1 MSITKRPRQRAL
13 MLLALGGSL
22 AGCAVGPDFLAPSA
36 PTGAVLPAT
45 PASTVSS
52 RTTAGGAQ
60 NLLPGRDIPGDW
72 WTLFG
77 SPEIEALVSRAL
89 AANPDLVAAQATLL
103 QARETT
109 RAGQGS
115 LFPSVS
121 ANFSGAR
128 QRQFLPTAGGHS
140 ALYSLNTGS
149 VDVSY
154 TLDAFG
160 SINREVEQL
169 GAQAEYQRYQ
179 MEAATLSLTSSLVSA
194 LLTEA
199 ALKAQVDTTEHLI
212 RLYADA
218 LDITR
223 RRFTLGGVSQAD
235 VLQQQA
241 TLAAEVATL
250 PGLQKQYAQQ
260 RNLVAR
266 YLGGLPGAYTAPT
279 LDLAKLT
286 LPKNLPVS
294 LPSQIVRQRPDIL
307 AYEALLHAATANVGI
322 ATANLYPHF
331 TLSASYGRTGTDLSR
346 LFTPTGLIWSVAGA
360 IAQPIFE
367 GGTLRARQRAAKAAM
382 EAAAAQYSSTLNTA
396 FQNVADALV
405 AVQADARTL
414 RAQAAAERTAAASLG
429 VARSQFA
436 AGAASTLTLLQAQQT
451 YQTAKL
457 QLVTAQAA
465 RFIDTVAL
473 YQALGGGWWN
483 RKDDAAETKARSGVL
498 K

>member
-1 MSITKRPRQRAL
+1 MSIINRPRPRAL
-13 MLLALGGSL
+13 MLLALGSQL
-22 AGCAVGPDFLAPSA
+22 AGCAVGPDFHSPAAPA
-36 PTGAVLPAT
+36 GATFPAT
-45 PASTVSS
+45 PATTVSS
-52 RTTAGGAQ
+52 RTTAGAAQ
-60 NLLPGRDIPGDW
+60 TLLQGRDIPGDW
-72 WTLFG
+72 WKLFG

-89 AANPDLVAAQATLL
+89 AANPDLAAAQATLR
-103 QARETT
+103 QARENT
-109 RAGQGS
+109 RAGEGS
-115 LFPSVS
+115 FFPSVTAS
-121 ANFSGAR
+121 LSNSR
-128 QRQFLPTAGGHS
+128 QRQAIPGAGTR
-140 ALYSLNTGS
+140 LYSLTTGS
-149 VDVSY
+149 LDVSY

-160 SINREVEQL
+160 GISREVEQL
-169 GAQAEYQRYQ
+169 GAQAQYQRYQ
-179 MEAATLSLTSSLVSA
+179 LEAAYLSLSSNLVAA

-199 ALKAQVDTTEHLI
+199 ALKAQVDTTEQLI
-212 RLYADA
+212 KLYADA

-223 RRFTLGGVSQAD
+223 RRFALGGVSQAD

-241 TLAAEVATL
+241 SLAAEVATL

-286 LPKNLPVS
+286 LPTELPVS

-307 AYEALLHAATANVGI
+307 AYEALLHAATANLGI

-331 TLSASYGRTGTDLSR
+331 TLSASYGRTGSDLSK
-346 LFTPTGLIWSVAGA
+346 LFTPAGLIWSVAGA

-382 EAAAAQYSSTLNTA
+382 QAAAAQYSSTLNTA

-405 AVQADARTL
+405 AIEADARTL

-465 RFIDTVAL
+465 RFTDTVAL

-483 RKDDAAETKARSGVL
+483 RKDVAGAPQ
-498 K
+498 

>member
-1 MSITKRPRQRAL
+1 MSIINRPRPRAL
-13 MLLALGGSL
+13 MLLALGSQL
-22 AGCAVGPDFLAPSA
+22 AGCAVGPDFHSPAAPA
-36 PTGAVLPAT
+36 GATFPAT
-45 PASTVSS
+45 PATTVSS
-52 RTTAGGAQ
+52 RTTAGAAQ
-60 NLLPGRDIPGDW
+60 TLLQGRDIPGDW
-72 WTLFG
+72 WKLFG

-89 AANPDLVAAQATLL
+89 AANPDLAAAQATLR
-103 QARETT
+103 QARENT
-109 RAGQGS
+109 RAGEGS
-115 LFPSVS
+115 FFPSVTAS
-121 ANFSGAR
+121 LSSSR
-128 QRQFLPTAGGHS
+128 QRQAIPGAGTR
-140 ALYSLNTGS
+140 LYSLTTGS
-149 VDVSY
+149 LDVSY

-160 SINREVEQL
+160 AISREVEQL
-169 GAQAEYQRYQ
+169 GAQAQYQRYQ
-179 MEAATLSLTSSLVSA
+179 LEAAYLSLSSNLVAA

-199 ALKAQVDTTEHLI
+199 ALKAQVDTTEQLI
-212 RLYADA
+212 KLYADA

-223 RRFTLGGVSQAD
+223 RRFALGGVSQAD

-241 TLAAEVATL
+241 SLAAEVATL

-286 LPKNLPVS
+286 LPTELPVS

-307 AYEALLHAATANVGI
+307 AYEALLHAATANLGI

-331 TLSASYGRTGTDLSR
+331 TLSASYGRTGSDLSK
-346 LFTPTGLIWSVAGA
+346 LFTPAGLIWSVAGA

-382 EAAAAQYSSTLNTA
+382 QAAAAQYSSTLNTA

-405 AVQADARTL
+405 AIEADARTL

-465 RFIDTVAL
+465 RFTDTVAL

-483 RKDDAAETKARSGVL
+483 RKDVAGAPQ
-498 K
+498 

>member
-1 MSITKRPRQRAL
+1 MSIINRPRPRAL
-13 MLLALGGSL
+13 MLLALGSQL
-22 AGCAVGPDFLAPSA
+22 AGCAVGPDFHSPAAPA
-36 PTGAVLPAT
+36 GATFPAT
-45 PASTVSS
+45 PATTVSS
-52 RTTAGGAQ
+52 RTTAGAAQ
-60 NLLPGRDIPGDW
+60 TLLQGRDIPGDW
-72 WTLFG
+72 WKLFG

-89 AANPDLVAAQATLL
+89 AANPDLAAAQATLR
-103 QARETT
+103 QARENT
-109 RAGQGS
+109 RAGEGS
-115 LFPSVS
+115 FFPSVTAS
-121 ANFSGAR
+121 LSSSR
-128 QRQFLPTAGGHS
+128 QRQAIPGAGTR
-140 ALYSLNTGS
+140 LYSLTTGS
-149 VDVSY
+149 LDVSY

-160 SINREVEQL
+160 GISREVEQL
-169 GAQAEYQRYQ
+169 GAQAQYQRYQ
-179 MEAATLSLTSSLVSA
+179 LEAAYLSLSSNLVAA

-199 ALKAQVDTTEHLI
+199 ALKAQVDTTEQLI
-212 RLYADA
+212 KLYADA

-223 RRFTLGGVSQAD
+223 RRFALGGVSQAD

-241 TLAAEVATL
+241 SLAAEVATL

-286 LPKNLPVS
+286 LPTELPVS

-307 AYEALLHAATANVGI
+307 AYEALLHAATANLGI

-331 TLSASYGRTGTDLSR
+331 TLSASYGRTGTDLSK
-346 LFTPTGLIWSVAGA
+346 LFTPAGLIWSVAGA

-382 EAAAAQYSSTLNTA
+382 QAAAAQYSSTLNTA

-405 AVQADARTL
+405 AIEADARTL

-465 RFIDTVAL
+465 RFTDTVAL

-483 RKDDAAETKARSGVL
+483 RKDVAGAPQ
-498 K
+498 

>member
-1 MSITKRPRQRAL
+1 MSIINRPRPRAL
-13 MLLALGGSL
+13 MLLALGSQL
-22 AGCAVGPDFLAPSA
+22 AGCAVGPDFHSPAAPA
-36 PTGAVLPAT
+36 GATFPAT
-45 PASTVSS
+45 PATTVSS
-52 RTTAGGAQ
+52 RTTAGAAQ
-60 NLLPGRDIPGDW
+60 TLLQGRDIPGDW
-72 WTLFG
+72 WKLFG

-89 AANPDLVAAQATLL
+89 AANPDLAAAQATLR
-103 QARETT
+103 QARENT
-109 RAGQGS
+109 RAGEGS
-115 LFPSVS
+115 FFPSVTAS
-121 ANFSGAR
+121 LSSSR
-128 QRQFLPTAGGHS
+128 QRQAIPGAGTR
-140 ALYSLNTGS
+140 LYSLTTGS
-149 VDVSY
+149 LDVSY

-160 SINREVEQL
+160 GISREVEQL
-169 GAQAEYQRYQ
+169 GAQAQYQRYQ
-179 MEAATLSLTSSLVSA
+179 LEAAYLSLSSNLVAA

-199 ALKAQVDTTEHLI
+199 ALKAQVDTTEQLI
-212 RLYADA
+212 KLYADA

-223 RRFTLGGVSQAD
+223 RRFALGGVSQAD

-241 TLAAEVATL
+241 SLAAEVATL

-286 LPKNLPVS
+286 LPTELPVS

-307 AYEALLHAATANVGI
+307 AYEALLHAATANLGI

-331 TLSASYGRTGTDLSR
+331 TLSASYGRTGSDLSK
-346 LFTPTGLIWSVAGA
+346 LFTPAGLIWSVAGA

-382 EAAAAQYSSTLNTA
+382 QAAAAQYSSTLNTA

-405 AVQADARTL
+405 AIEADARTL

-465 RFIDTVAL
+465 RFTDTVAL

-483 RKDDAAETKARSGVL
+483 RKDVAGAPQ
-498 K
+498 

>member
-1 MSITKRPRQRAL
+1 MSIINRPRPRAL
-13 MLLALGGSL
+13 MLLALGSQL
-22 AGCAVGPDFLAPSA
+22 AGCAVGPDFHSPAAPA
-36 PTGAVLPAT
+36 GATFPAT
-45 PASTVSS
+45 PATTVSS
-52 RTTAGGAQ
+52 RTTAGAAQ
-60 NLLPGRDIPGDW
+60 TLLQGRDIPGDW
-72 WTLFG
+72 WKLFG

-89 AANPDLVAAQATLL
+89 AANPDLAAAQATLR
-103 QARETT
+103 QAHENT
-109 RAGQGS
+109 RAGEGS
-115 LFPSVS
+115 FFPSVTAS
-121 ANFSGAR
+121 LTGSR
-128 QRQFLPTAGGHS
+128 QRQAIPGAGTR
-140 ALYSLNTGS
+140 LYSLTTGS
-149 VDVSY
+149 LDVSY

-160 SINREVEQL
+160 GISREVEQL
-169 GAQAEYQRYQ
+169 GAQAQYQRYQ
-179 MEAATLSLTSSLVSA
+179 LEAAYLSLSSNLVAA

-199 ALKAQVDTTEHLI
+199 ALKAQVDTTEQLI
-212 RLYADA
+212 KLYADA

-223 RRFTLGGVSQAD
+223 RRFALGGVSQAD

-241 TLAAEVATL
+241 SLAAEVATL

-286 LPKNLPVS
+286 LPTELPVS

-307 AYEALLHAATANVGI
+307 AYEALLHAATANLGI

-331 TLSASYGRTGTDLSR
+331 TLSASYGRTGSDLSK
-346 LFTPTGLIWSVAGA
+346 LFTPAGLIWSVAGA

-382 EAAAAQYSSTLNTA
+382 QAAAAQYSSTLNTA

-405 AVQADARTL
+405 AIEADARTL

-465 RFIDTVAL
+465 RFTDTVAL

-483 RKDDAAETKARSGVL
+483 RKDVAGAPQ
-498 K
+498 

>member
-1 MSITKRPRQRAL
+1 MSTTKRPRPRAL
-13 MLLALGGSL
+13 LLLALGGAL
-22 AGCAVGPDFLAPSA
+22 AGCAVGPDFRGPSG
-36 PTGAVLPAT
+36 PTGAALPPSSAT
-45 PASTVSS
+45 TVSS
-52 RTTAGGAQ
+52 RTTAGAAQ

-77 SPEIEALVSRAL
+77 SPQIESLVRQAL
-89 AANPDLVAAQATLL
+89 AANPDLAAAQATLR
-103 QARETT
+103 QARENT
-109 RAGQGS
+109 RAGEGS
-115 LFPSVS
+115 LFPSVTAS
-121 ANFSGAR
+121 LSTAR
-128 QRQFLPTAGGHS
+128 QRQSLPGAGS
-140 ALYSLNTGS
+140 KLYSLTTGS

-160 SINREVEQL
+160 GISREVEQL
-169 GAQAEYQRYQ
+169 GAQAQYQRYQ
-179 MEAATLSLTSSLVSA
+179 LEAATLSLSANLVSA

-199 ALKAQVDTTEHLI
+199 ALKAQVDTTEQLI
-212 RLYADA
+212 KLYADA

-223 RRFTLGGVSQAD
+223 RRFALGGISQAD

-241 TLAAEVATL
+241 SLAAEVATL
-250 PGLQKQYAQQ
+250 PGLQKRYAQQ

-279 LDLAKLT
+279 LDLARLT
-286 LPKNLPVS
+286 LPTDLPVS

-322 ATANLYPHF
+322 ATANLYPQF
-331 TLSASYGRTGTDLSR
+331 TLSASYGRSGSDLSK
-346 LFTPTGLIWSVAGA
+346 LLTPAGLIWSVAGA

-367 GGTLRARQRAAKAAM
+367 GGTLRAKQRAAKAAM
-382 EAAAAQYSSTLNTA
+382 DAAAAQYSSTLNTA

-405 AVQADARTL
+405 AIEADASALGAQAD
-414 RAQAAAERTAAASLG
+414 AERTAAASLA

-436 AGAASTLTLLQAQQT
+436 AGAASSLTLLQAQQT
-451 YQTAKL
+451 YQTARL

-483 RKDDAAETKARSGVL
+483 RKDAGAPQ
-498 K
+498 

>member
-1 MSITKRPRQRAL
+1 MSIINRPRPRAL
-13 MLLALGGSL
+13 MLLALGSQL
-22 AGCAVGPDFLAPSA
+22 AGCAVGPDFHSPAAPA
-36 PTGAVLPAT
+36 GATFPAT
-45 PASTVSS
+45 PATTVSS
-52 RTTAGGAQ
+52 RTTAGAAQ
-60 NLLPGRDIPGDW
+60 TLLQGRDIPGDW
-72 WTLFG
+72 WKLFG

-89 AANPDLVAAQATLL
+89 AANPDLAAAQATLR
-103 QARETT
+103 QARENT
-109 RAGQGS
+109 RAGEGS
-115 LFPSVS
+115 FFPSVTAS
-121 ANFSGAR
+121 LSNSR
-128 QRQFLPTAGGHS
+128 QRQAIPGAGTR
-140 ALYSLNTGS
+140 LYSLTTGS
-149 VDVSY
+149 LDVSY

-160 SINREVEQL
+160 GISREVEQL
-169 GAQAEYQRYQ
+169 GAQAQYQRYQ
-179 MEAATLSLTSSLVSA
+179 LEAAYLSLSSNLVAA

-199 ALKAQVDTTEHLI
+199 ALKAQVDTTDQLI
-212 RLYADA
+212 KLYADA

-223 RRFTLGGVSQAD
+223 RRFALGGVSQAD

-241 TLAAEVATL
+241 SLAAEVATL

-286 LPKNLPVS
+286 LPTELPVS

-307 AYEALLHAATANVGI
+307 AYEALLHAATANLGI

-331 TLSASYGRTGTDLSR
+331 TLSASYGRTGSDLSK
-346 LFTPTGLIWSVAGA
+346 LFTPAGLIWSVAGA

-382 EAAAAQYSSTLNTA
+382 QAAAAQYSSTLNTA

-405 AVQADARTL
+405 AIEADARTL

-483 RKDDAAETKARSGVL
+483 RKDVAGAPQ
-498 K
+498 

>member
-1 MSITKRPRQRAL
+1 MSIINRPRPRAL
-13 MLLALGGSL
+13 MLLALGSQL
-22 AGCAVGPDFLAPSA
+22 AGCAVGPDFHSPAAPA
-36 PTGAVLPAT
+36 GATFPAT
-45 PASTVSS
+45 PATTVSS
-52 RTTAGGAQ
+52 RTTAGAAQ
-60 NLLPGRDIPGDW
+60 TLLQGRDIPGDW
-72 WTLFG
+72 WKLFG

-89 AANPDLVAAQATLL
+89 AANPDLAAAQATLR
-103 QARETT
+103 QARENT
-109 RAGQGS
+109 RAGEGS
-115 LFPSVS
+115 FFPSVTAS
-121 ANFSGAR
+121 LSNSR
-128 QRQFLPTAGGHS
+128 QRQAIPGAGTR
-140 ALYSLNTGS
+140 LYSLTTGS
-149 VDVSY
+149 LDVSY

-160 SINREVEQL
+160 GISREVEQL
-169 GAQAEYQRYQ
+169 GAQAQYQRYQ
-179 MEAATLSLTSSLVSA
+179 LEAAYLSLSSNLVAA

-199 ALKAQVDTTEHLI
+199 ALKAQVDTTEQLI
-212 RLYADA
+212 KLYADA

-223 RRFTLGGVSQAD
+223 RRFALGGVSQAD

-241 TLAAEVATL
+241 SLAAEVATL

-286 LPKNLPVS
+286 LPTELPVS

-307 AYEALLHAATANVGI
+307 AYEALLHAATANLGI

-331 TLSASYGRTGTDLSR
+331 TLSASYGRTGTDLSK
-346 LFTPTGLIWSVAGA
+346 LFTPAGLIWSVAGA

-382 EAAAAQYSSTLNTA
+382 QAAAAQYSSTLNTA

-405 AVQADARTL
+405 AIEADARTL

-483 RKDDAAETKARSGVL
+483 RKDVAGAPQ
-498 K
+498 